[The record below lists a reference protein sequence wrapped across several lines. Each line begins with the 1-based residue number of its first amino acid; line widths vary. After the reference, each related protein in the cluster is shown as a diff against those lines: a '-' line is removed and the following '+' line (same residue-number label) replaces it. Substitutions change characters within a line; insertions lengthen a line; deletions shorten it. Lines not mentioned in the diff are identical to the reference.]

1 MPTFAVSGT
10 SFLEKGATFGSLPTT
25 GGTLTGPLTI
35 GAAPG
40 NALTITPG
48 ATTANPIVISATGSM
63 VEFTKNLRVG
73 DLTTT
78 TSLTILPGGGP
89 GEEATITAG
98 SGEGGL
104 DLIVSTTAIGYPGVN
119 NRLRITPGA
128 AAANTIEFAQSGTGG
143 MTFLGQVNIGPVGT
157 SSPIALT
164 AGSSFSSPATIGV
177 VGAGLRFTCN
187 VGFNN
192 FPPPAK
198 PTVAGSRGGNAAL
211 ASLLTALASYGLV
224 TDSSTA

>member
-10 SFLEKGATFGSLPTT
+10 SFLEKGTSFGSLSTT

-35 GAAPG
+35 GAAPD

-48 ATTANPIVISATGSM
+48 TASNTTIVLS
-63 VEFTKNLRVG
+63 
-73 DLTTT
+73 
-78 TSLTILPGGGP
+78 
-89 GEEATITAG
+89 
-98 SGEGGL
+98 
-104 DLIVSTTAIGYPGVN
+104 
-119 NRLRITPGA
+119 
-128 AAANTIEFAQSGTGG
+128 QSGTGG

-164 AGSSFSSPATIGV
+164 AGSTFLIPATIGV

-187 VGFNN
+187 VGFNS
-192 FPPPAK
+192 FPPLAK

-211 ASLLTALASYGLV
+211 AALLTALASYGLV